1 VSQRLSSYLKASPE
15 LDLLS
20 LKVGQLCI
28 LQKQYAQLVPAP
40 LGLSSRVLQLNHN
53 VLTLSA
59 NNAAIAAKLRQLAPE
74 LVELF
79 KKNSYD
85 IDDIRIKVR
94 VLLPIAPRRH
104 RSSSLGIAEREQLAN
119 FTTTLANSP
128 LKVALERLA
137 TITDNSLPKK

>member
-1 VSQRLSSYLKASPE
+1 
-15 LDLLS
+15 
-20 LKVGQLCI
+20 VGQLCI

-40 LGLSSRVLQLNHN
+40 LGLFSRVLQLNHN

-59 NNAAIAAKLRQLAPE
+59 NNGAVAAKLRQLAPE

-104 RSSSLGIAEREQLAN
+104 RSNSLGIAEREQLVD

-137 TITDNSLPKK
+137 TITNNLLPKK

>member
-1 VSQRLSSYLKASPE
+1 MSQRLSSYLKASPE

-53 VLTLSA
+53 LLTLSA

-119 FTTTLANSP
+119 FTTTLAS
-128 LKVALERLA
+128 LSLTWKDLLMTLEY
-137 TITDNSLPKK
+137 